1 MCVGQ
6 LLWVETSTSKL
17 HNKSLAH
24 YLHISQREI
33 AKPPVIMLI
42 FLWVTVLTW
51 CEAMTTNGQR
61 IYFILL
67 LLWGMWRHL
76 CNEIY
81 YLIIVDG
88 DSQWWCGRFIY
99 LKCCYNHVAVVWSHL
114 PPLITIGQTWHT
126 ESNSERGYR
135 RTYKS
140 WWYRKEWE
148 LLFAANLKSVFSQN
162 KNGLASGW
170 LCDGGDGYDCC

>member
-1 MCVGQ
+1 
-6 LLWVETSTSKL
+6 
-17 HNKSLAH
+17 
-24 YLHISQREI
+24 
-33 AKPPVIMLI
+33 MLI
-42 FLWVTVLTW
+42 FLWLTVLTW
-51 CEAMTTNGQR
+51 GTAMTTNGQR
-61 IYFILL
+61 IYFILLL

-126 ESNSERGYR
+126 ESNSERGYIRTKVDGIGKSESGYLQQTWNLYSLRTRTVWRVGGFAMVEMVTIVVNSLQQPKGMLEYR
-135 RTYKS
+135 R
-140 WWYRKEWE
+140 RE
-148 LLFAANLKSVFSQN
+148 LACAMLN
-162 KNGLASGW
+162 KWRG
-170 LCDGGDGYDCC
+170 